1 MYIRRKTVR
10 GKDYYQ
16 MVEGYRDDAG
26 KVRHRTIISLGRS
39 ATLVDANEALK
50 RNITRTRRELSRLK
64 RQYAATYNFPAEDP
78 IYKNLAK
85 VWKRD
90 AARIARVE
98 RWLTQ
103 QTEKLASVEAV
114 AKKHLR

>member
-26 KVRHRTIISLGRS
+26 KVRHRTIISLGQS
-39 ATLVDANEALK
+39 ATLADANEALK
-50 RNITRTRRELSRLK
+50 RNITRIRRELSGLK
-64 RQYAATYNFPAEDP
+64 RQHAFLYNFPVEDP
-78 IYKNLAK
+78 INKPVAK
-85 VWKRD
+85 GRKRG

>member
-78 IYKNLAK
+78 IYRKAGN
-85 VWKRD
+85 RD

-103 QTEKLASVEAV
+103 QTEKLASGKAV